1 MEESGPNDCRKF
13 GLAYTTVGLDTPGLN
28 DMFEHVD
35 MTDEDADTGMEQEN
49 PDAAK
54 QTAESV
60 SETDAGSKTR
70 TSDKQI
76 GITLFGKEL
85 MINDVVVAAAAAI
98 VSLAAIIAVI
108 CLKRR
113 E

>member
-35 MTDEDADTGMEQEN
+35 MTDEEADNSIEQEN

-54 QTAESV
+54 QKAESV

-70 TSDKQI
+70 TSDKKFR
-76 GITLFGKEL
+76 ITLFGKEL
-85 MINDVVVAAAAAI
+85 MINDVVVAAAAVI
-98 VSLAAIIAVI
+98 VSFTAIISVI